1 METLTPSTVSTDVE
15 HVNELLSQVIHDI
28 NNPLAVI
35 SGNAQFLTEM
45 SEMMPLE
52 PVMLKALGD
61 INEAVLTLNERLA
74 QLMHLRTEMEQQEA

>member
-1 METLTPSTVSTDVE
+1 METLTHSPVSSDVE

-52 PVMLKALGD
+52 PVMLKALDD

-74 QLMHLRTEMEQQEA
+74 QLLQLSTALEQQEV

>member
-1 METLTPSTVSTDVE
+1 METLTHSPVSSDVE

-45 SEMMPLE
+45 SEVMPLE
-52 PVMLKALGD
+52 PVMLKALDD

-74 QLMHLRTEMEQQEA
+74 QLLQLSTALEQQEV